1 MAFPA
6 VTKAVAQVVAEA
18 AFEAKKKVMKDFAEF
33 LADKIEFDEE
43 MQAYFDAFTATL
55 SVEKVELPK
64 ESKKGSKKT
73 DSDGVEKKKRAPS
86 AYNLFIKEKMAEIKV
101 EKPELKGKELMKAA
115 IDAWNAEH
123 PKSEEDKKPKGKK
136 KAVETSASDSESEK
150 KPKGKKAAPKKVEPE
165 PEADA
170 EADDE

>member
-123 PKSEEDKKPKGKK
+123 PKSEEDKKPKDKKAKKTEESSDNTDEVEAEEKPKK
-136 KAVETSASDSESEK
+136 KT
-150 KPKGKKAAPKKVEPE
+150 GKKASKKE
-165 PEADA
+165 EAEDS
-170 EADDE
+170 E